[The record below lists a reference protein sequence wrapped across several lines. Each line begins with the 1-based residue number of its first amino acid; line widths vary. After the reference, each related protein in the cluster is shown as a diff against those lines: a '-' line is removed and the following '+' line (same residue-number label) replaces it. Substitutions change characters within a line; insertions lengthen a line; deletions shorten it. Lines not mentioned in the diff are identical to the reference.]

1 MIKKLTLCLFIISII
16 SLVTACAQGSVQD
29 HSTGSGL
36 PEQQPGEESGPL
48 DPAGESSESSEAG
61 DEPSPPADEPDD
73 TAVPPEPAEPE
84 EPEEPEYAYYMNK
97 VYDIKPLDESADSKV
112 VLLTFDDG
120 PKNAEM
126 LEPLLDTLDKHKAKA
141 IFFVNGFRVKASPEL
156 LKLIHDRGHA
166 IGNHSWDHINL
177 KHESEETIRQ
187 QIDDVQMIVEETV
200 GERPKFFRPPH
211 GSSNEFLRNYVKEQ
225 GMLFMTWS
233 NGSLDWES
241 GQQTPEAVIA
251 NVFDQ
256 LRPGS
261 NILMHE
267 LQWTVEAMD
276 DLLTRL
282 EEEGYSFV
290 DPFKIRIEPLEEQ
303 TDGQTS

>member
-1 MIKKLTLCLFIISII
+1 MIKKLTMCLCIIF
-16 SLVTACAQGSVQD
+16 LLTACAQGSVQPPT
-29 HSTGSGL
+29 TGSEPTGEQSGEPNDTVKA
-36 PEQQPGEESGPL
+36 PEETKEPTEEAHEGSAREGGAE
-48 DPAGESSESSEAG
+48 AGEA
-61 DEPSPPADEPDD
+61 
-73 TAVPPEPAEPE
+73 PPEE
-84 EPEEPEYAYYMNK
+84 EPTEPEYAYYMNK
-97 VYDIKPLDESADSKV
+97 IYDIKPLDESTDAKV

-120 PKNAEM
+120 PKSADM
-126 LEPLLDTLDKHKAKA
+126 LEPLLDTLDEHGAKA
-141 IFFVNGFRVKASPEL
+141 IFFVNGFRVKANPEL
-156 LKLIHDRGHA
+156 LKLIHERGHA

-177 KHESEETIRQ
+177 KNESEETIRQ
-187 QIDDVQMIVEETV
+187 QVDDVQTIVEETI

-211 GSSNEFLRNYVKEQ
+211 GASNEFLRNYVKEQ

-233 NGSLDWES
+233 NGSRDWEA

-267 LQWTVEAMD
+267 LKWTVEAMD
-276 DLLTRL
+276 ELLTRL

-290 DPFKIRIEPLEEQ
+290 DPHKIRIETPTEEQ
-303 TDGQTS
+303 PG